1 MSYSIGQVA
10 DKLSISPYTLRYYDK
25 EGLLPFVDRNQAGR
39 RRFKDNDFNF
49 LEVIVCLKEAGVP
62 VKQIGNFIDL
72 CMTGDTTL
80 EDRYDFLNEHEAKL
94 EAKMARLQHTLDFL
108 RWKKWYYKTALQAGT
123 ERIHYLPGTNQV
135 DPAVHAE
142 FNQLV
147 ADGAD
152 PKDLGNLPE
161 GTAKA

>member
-1 MSYSIGQVA
+1 MTYSIGQVA
-10 DKLSISPYTLRYYDK
+10 DKLDISPYTLRYYDK
-25 EGLLPFVDRNQAGR
+25 EGLLPFVERNAAGR

-62 VKQIGNFIDL
+62 VKQIGHFIDL
-72 CMTGDTTL
+72 CMTGDSTL
-80 EDRYDFLNEHEAKL
+80 HDRYDFLAEHEAQL
-94 EAKMARLQHTLDFL
+94 EAKMVRLQHTLDFL

-123 ERIHYLPGTNQV
+123 ESIHYLPGTNHV

-147 ADGAD
+147 ANGAQ
-152 PKDLGNLPE
+152 PKDLGAL
-161 GTAKA
+161 

>member
-1 MSYSIGQVA
+1 MTYSIGQVA
-10 DKLSISPYTLRYYDK
+10 DKLDISPYTLRYYDK
-25 EGLLPFVDRNQAGR
+25 EGLLPFVDRNAAGR

-62 VKQIGNFIDL
+62 VKQIGHFIDL
-72 CMTGDTTL
+72 CMTGDSTL
-80 EDRYDFLNEHEAKL
+80 HDRYDFLAEHEAQL

-123 ERIHYLPGTNQV
+123 ESIHYLPGTNHV

-142 FNQLV
+142 FNRLV
-147 ADGAD
+147 ANGAR
-152 PKDLGNLPE
+152 PKDLGAL
-161 GTAKA
+161 